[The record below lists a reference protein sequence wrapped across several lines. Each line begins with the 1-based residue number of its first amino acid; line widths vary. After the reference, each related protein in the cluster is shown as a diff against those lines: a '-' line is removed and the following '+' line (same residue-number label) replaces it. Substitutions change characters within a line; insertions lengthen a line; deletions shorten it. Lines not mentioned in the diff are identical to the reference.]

1 MNRLTPELWA
11 ISQFAKLNGA
21 TTLVTDTRELDF
33 NLARRSAVIIN
44 QVRGFLSIVPG
55 TTTGFD
61 AVGAAVQE
69 LDVDPDNVVPWNL
82 GTVLK
87 NDGVELDSS
96 RVFRQ
101 RVARSLDTAS
111 GTVTSSET
119 TQKMDWTNL
128 PLEHRPIS
136 ITNLRHHI
144 AAYTGI
150 AGSFEGELYI
160 KYFIVELS
168 LWELGVI
175 NASRR

>member
-1 MNRLTPELWA
+1 MQRLTPELWC
-11 ISQFAKLNGA
+11 ISQFAELNGA
-21 TTLVTDTRELDF
+21 TTLVVATRELDF
-33 NLARRSAVIIN
+33 NLARRSAIVIN
-44 QVRGFLSIVPG
+44 QIRGFLTLVPG

-69 LDVDPDNVVPWNL
+69 IDVDPDNVVPWNL

-87 NDGVELDSS
+87 NDGVEIDSS
-96 RVFRQ
+96 RVYRQ
-101 RVARSLDTAS
+101 RVGRSLDTAS
-111 GTVTSSET
+111 GTVTSSNT
-119 TQKMDWTNL
+119 VDKMDWTNL
-128 PLEHRPIS
+128 PLEQRPIS

-144 AAYTGI
+144 AAYAGI
-150 AGSFEGELYI
+150 AGSFEGEIYI